1 MFYDIFEKLCA
12 EKKVTPAAVRAELG
26 IGQSTMA
33 TWKSKGLTPKYD
45 TLKKLSEY
53 FGVSIDY
60 LLGKANPD
68 QLRDH
73 AAECAD
79 NPVFARVD
87 KALAKLNYTG
97 QQEAVKRVEELTEI
111 PRYQRTEARG
121 ANPGSE
127 SD

>member
-12 EKKVTPAAVRAELG
+12 EKNVTLSAVRAELG

-33 TWKSKGLTPKYD
+33 SWKSKGLTPKYE

-60 LLGKANPD
+60 LCGKSNLD
-68 QLRDH
+68 IMRDH

-97 QQEAVKRVEELTEI
+97 QQEAAKRVEELTEI
-111 PRYQRTEARG
+111 PRYQRA
-121 ANPGSE
+121 
-127 SD
+127 DDKL